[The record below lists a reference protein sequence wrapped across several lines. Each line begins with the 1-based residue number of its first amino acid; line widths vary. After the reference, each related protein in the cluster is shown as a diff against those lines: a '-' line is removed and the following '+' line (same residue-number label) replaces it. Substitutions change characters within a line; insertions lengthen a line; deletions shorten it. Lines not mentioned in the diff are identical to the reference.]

1 MLLPRASSAPVR
13 WLALLPTAPDRG
25 HSLSPEGLK
34 ALPVTRLALDES
46 LPAALWKQLEPLS
59 LLDRMLLFQ
68 LRTQMSQE
76 DRDLTHPHVILL
88 FTPEELSGR
97 HMNDGRA
104 ALLEKVRR
112 AESAEAQRGRA
123 GHWAY
128 DPGRHERLERLIQSL
143 AKPVARAEDETDA
156 EELVA

>member
-1 MLLPRASSAPVR
+1 MPDTPVENDLPS
-13 WLALLPTAPDRG
+13 T
-25 HSLSPEGLK
+25 
-34 ALPVTRLALDES
+34 
-46 LPAALWKQLEPLS
+46 LWKQLEPLS

-97 HMNDGRA
+97 RTDDGRA
-104 ALLEKVRR
+104 TLLEKVKR
-112 AESAEAQRGRA
+112 AEAAEAQRGRA

-128 DPGRHERLERLIQSL
+128 DPGRHERLERLTGSL
-143 AKPVARAEDETDA
+143 AKPVASDEDETA
-156 EELVA
+156 TEELVA

>member
-1 MLLPRASSAPVR
+1 MSEISHDTELPS
-13 WLALLPTAPDRG
+13 T
-25 HSLSPEGLK
+25 
-34 ALPVTRLALDES
+34 
-46 LPAALWKQLEPLS
+46 LWKQTEPLS

-88 FTPEELSGR
+88 FTREQLAAR
-97 HMNDGRA
+97 HTSEGRA
-104 ALLEKVRR
+104 TLLDKVER
-112 AESAEAQRGRA
+112 AEGAEAQRGRS

-128 DPGRHERLERLIQSL
+128 DPGRHERLERLATSL
-143 AKPVARAEDETDA
+143 SAPIAGKNEEKKA

>member
-1 MLLPRASSAPVR
+1 M
-13 WLALLPTAPDRG
+13 TDN
-25 HSLSPEGLK
+25 SPEQ
-34 ALPVTRLALDES
+34 E
-46 LPAALWKQLEPLS
+46 LPATFWKQTEPLS

-88 FTPEELSGR
+88 FTPDELSQR
-97 HMNDGRA
+97 DTHEGRA
-104 ALLEKVRR
+104 RLLEKVKR
-112 AESAEAQRGRA
+112 AEGTEAQRGRA

-128 DPGRHERLERLIQSL
+128 DPGRHERLQRLSHSL
-143 AKPVARAEDETDA
+143 ATPVGSEEETEET

>member
-1 MLLPRASSAPVR
+1 MNDTASEHHLPS
-13 WLALLPTAPDRG
+13 T
-25 HSLSPEGLK
+25 
-34 ALPVTRLALDES
+34 
-46 LPAALWKQLEPLS
+46 LWKQTEPMS

-88 FTPEELSGR
+88 FTAGELGLR
-97 HMNDGRA
+97 ETEDGRA
-104 ALLEKVRR
+104 ALLNKVKR

-128 DPGRHERLERLIQSL
+128 DPGRHERLERLAVSL
-143 AKPVARAEDETDA
+143 ARPAVPAEDTQKA
-156 EELVA
+156 EDLVA